1 MAGYRKGGKKG
12 RRTPRSNPQHGQ
24 GASGHGGQGRNIN
37 ARRGIAAT
45 RSKVRPRTEGNKR

>member
-45 RSKVRPRTEGNKR
+45 RLKVRPRTEGNKR